1 MAIVAIPDD
10 PYMLAGRGSGFYTTR
25 VRMATG
31 ALPGCTGK
39 NALSMAGLTV
49 GDGVGKIQRETGCCH
64 DQNPGPGQAPW
75 HQPQIGS
82 SAKI

>member
-10 PYMLAGRGSGFYTTR
+10 PYMFAGRGSGFYSTR

-39 NALSMAGLTV
+39 NSLSMAGLTV
-49 GDGVGKIQRETGCCH
+49 GDGVGEI
-64 DQNPGPGQAPW
+64 
-75 HQPQIGS
+75 
-82 SAKI
+82 

>member
-10 PYMLAGRGSGFYTTR
+10 PYMLAGRGGGFYTTR

-39 NALSMAGLTV
+39 NSLLMAGFTIS
-49 GDGVGKIQRETGCCH
+49 DGVGKI
-64 DQNPGPGQAPW
+64 
-75 HQPQIGS
+75 
-82 SAKI
+82 

>member
-49 GDGVGKIQRETGCCH
+49 GDGVGKIQRETGVVM
-64 DQNPGPGQAPW
+64 
-75 HQPQIGS
+75 I
-82 SAKI
+82 KIRAQVKRRGISHK